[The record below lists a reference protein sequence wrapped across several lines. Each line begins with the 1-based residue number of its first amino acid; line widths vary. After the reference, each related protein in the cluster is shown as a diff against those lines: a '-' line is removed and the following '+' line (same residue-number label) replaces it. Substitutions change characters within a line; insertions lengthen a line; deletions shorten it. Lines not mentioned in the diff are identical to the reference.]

1 MNKAHFNCFIMPLL
15 CWILEGD
22 NASLIKR
29 ETFAVDKKSTISQS
43 LTKPENKHNCLSTFS
58 KVPSFFGILTVIN
71 FL

>member
-29 ETFAVDKKSTISQS
+29 ETFAVDKK
-43 LTKPENKHNCLSTFS
+43 KHNFPKHYKTW
-58 KVPSFFGILTVIN
+58 K
-71 FL
+71 

>member
-29 ETFAVDKKSTISQS
+29 ETFAVDKKKAQFPKALQNLKINTI
-43 LTKPENKHNCLSTFS
+43 
-58 KVPSFFGILTVIN
+58 V
-71 FL
+71 